1 MSNIVVLIS
10 GNGSNL
16 QAIIDSVKS
25 GAIKGQI
32 SAVISNRPSVFGLE
46 RAEKAGIPA
55 ITVDHTEFSS
65 RTDFELA
72 LSQTIDQYQPDVL
85 VLAGFMRIL
94 SSEFVQHYL
103 GKMLNIHPSLLP
115 KYPGLNTHR
124 RVLENGDKEHGT
136 SVHFVT
142 AELDGGPIIAQ
153 RSIHVTADDTEE
165 TLQQKIQQQE
175 HKLYPEVVGWL
186 CIGRVQF
193 KDGKAW
199 LDNQVVTI
207 S

>member
-32 SAVISNRPSVFGLE
+32 SAVISNRPSAFGLE

-65 RTDFELA
+65 RTDFEQA

-165 TLQQKIQQQE
+165 TLQQQIQQQE

-186 CIGRVQF
+186 CNGRVQF

-199 LDNQVVTI
+199 LDNQIVTI

>member
-16 QAIIDSVKS
+16 QAIIDSIEND
-25 GAIKGQI
+25 AINGHV
-32 SAVISNRPSVFGLE
+32 SAVISNKPKVYGLE

-55 ITVDHTEFSS
+55 IAVDHTQFVS
-65 RTDFELA
+65 RTEFEHA
-72 LSQTIDQYQPDVL
+72 LTQAIDQHHADLV

-94 SSEFVQHYL
+94 SSEFVQHYP

-115 KYPGLNTHR
+115 KYPGLNTHK

-153 RSIHVTADDTEE
+153 RSFHVTADDTEE
-165 TLQQKIQQQE
+165 SLQQKIQQQE
-175 HKLYPEVVGWL
+175 HRLYPEVVSWF
-186 CIGRVQF
+186 CSGRLQF

-199 LDNQVVTI
+199 LDQQPITTP
-207 S
+207 

>member
-1 MSNIVVLIS
+1 MPNIVVLIS

-16 QAIIDSVKS
+16 QAIIDSVQN
-25 GAIKGQI
+25 GAINGRV
-32 SAVISNRPSVFGLE
+32 SAVISNKPNVYGLE
-46 RAEKAGIPA
+46 RAEKASIPA
-55 ITVDHTEFSS
+55 VAVDHTQFAS
-65 RTDFELA
+65 RSDFEQA
-72 LSQTIDQYQPDVL
+72 LIQTIDQYQPDLV

-103 GKMLNIHPSLLP
+103 GTMLNIHPSLLP
-115 KYPGLNTHR
+115 KYPGLDTHK

-153 RSIHVTADDTEE
+153 RSIHVTADDTEQ

-175 HKLYPEVVGWL
+175 HKLYPEVVGWF
-186 CIGRVQF
+186 CSGRLQF
-193 KDGKAW
+193 KDGQAW
-199 LDNQVVTI
+199 LDQRAIT
-207 S
+207 SP

>member
-1 MSNIVVLIS
+1 MPNIVVLIS

-16 QAIIDSVKS
+16 QAIIDSVQT
-25 GAIKGQI
+25 GAINGRI
-32 SAVISNRPSVFGLE
+32 SAVISNKPNVFGLE
-46 RAEKAGIPA
+46 RAAQANIPA
-55 ITVDHTEFSS
+55 IAVDHTQFADRSEF
-65 RTDFELA
+65 EQA
-72 LSQTIDQYQPDVL
+72 LTQTIDQYQPDLV

-165 TLQQKIQQQE
+165 SLQQKIQQQE
-175 HKLYPEVVGWL
+175 HRLYPEVVSWF
-186 CIGRVQF
+186 CNGRLQF
-193 KDGKAW
+193 KDGQAW
-199 LDNQVVTI
+199 LDQDPITT

>member
-16 QAIIDSVKS
+16 QAIIDSVQN
-25 GAIKGQI
+25 GAIDGCV
-32 SAVISNRPSVFGLE
+32 SAVISNKPDVYGLE

-55 ITVDHTEFSS
+55 IAVDHSQFSS
-65 RTDFELA
+65 RSDFEQA
-72 LSQTIDQYQPDVL
+72 LIQTIDQYQPNLV

-103 GKMLNIHPSLLP
+103 GTMLNIHPSLLP
-115 KYPGLNTHR
+115 KYPGLNTHK

-153 RSIHVTADDTEE
+153 RSFHVTADDNEE
-165 TLQQKIQQQE
+165 SLQKKIQQQE
-175 HKLYPEVVGWL
+175 HKLYPEVVSWF
-186 CIGRVQF
+186 CSGRLQF

-199 LDNQVVTI
+199 LDQQPVSI
-207 S
+207 L